1 MRIAFLE
8 QFKKNNHYKNI
19 FKNRKTDTKD
29 TRKLLKKIK

>member
-8 QFKKNNHYKNI
+8 QFKKNNCCKNI
-19 FKNRKTDTKD
+19 LNRQEDTKD